1 MSLYQWLLALHV
13 SAAFILAAGTVVAG
27 TFRVLAQRRERP
39 SEVALFLGLTRVAV
53 ALISIGVLATLVF
66 GLWLVQ
72 EADYSW
78 GEAWIWLAIVLWV
91 VLNAAGGIGGR
102 REREVR
108 ELAQRL
114 AAEGDA
120 PSEELRAG
128 LNDPVALTLDL
139 LSVLGVVVI
148 LALMIW
154 KPGS

>member
-1 MSLYQWLLALHV
+1 M
-13 SAAFILAAGTVVAG
+13 
-27 TFRVLAQRRERP
+27 
-39 SEVALFLGLTRVAV
+39 
-53 ALISIGVLATLVF
+53 
-66 GLWLVQ
+66 
-72 EADYSW
+72 

-128 LNDPVALTLDL
+128 LNDRVALALNL
-139 LSVLGVVVI
+139 VSALGVVAI